1 MELVGDMFAVKVNEL
16 REEYDNFLSCME
28 LLNSR
33 DVAAMGEE
41 INRLEN
47 EEQLKIQ
54 SLRRVSKEARL
65 PATSRLASLQLSFLK
80 GINEI
85 LEKETKNHAKNDDTV
100 SEKERMTELMALYT
114 EYAIDAANLLTKHA
128 YLSALKTTVLDK
140 EE

>member
-1 MELVGDMFAVKVNEL
+1 MELARDMFAVKVNEL
-16 REEYDNFLSCME
+16 REEYDKFLSCME

-33 DVAAMGEE
+33 DVSAMGEE

-65 PATSRLASLQLSFLK
+65 PVSSRLASLQLSFLN
-80 GINEI
+80 GINEV
-85 LEKETKNHAKNDDTV
+85 LDKETKNYTKNDDTV
-100 SEKERMTELMALYT
+100 SEKEQTTELMALYT

-128 YLSALKTTVLDK
+128 YLSALKTTALDNK
-140 EE
+140 